1 MKIVIGCILLAV
13 AMMACSGDGDGD
25 GERILRL
32 ATGDVTEEEFR
43 MGLRSEVLFL
53 PAARDALCTPIR
65 GLSDEE
71 ATDVILLIRDQ
82 IVTLEYVQEP
92 DRDDQVR
99 ATAILREECDRLSD

>member
-13 AMMACSGDGDGD
+13 AMMACGGDDGG

-32 ATGDVTEEEFR
+32 GAGDVTEEEFR

-53 PAARDALCTPIR
+53 PTARDALCAPIR

-82 IVTLEYVQEP
+82 LVEIEYVQEP

-99 ATAILREECDRLSD
+99 ATAILREECDRLSG